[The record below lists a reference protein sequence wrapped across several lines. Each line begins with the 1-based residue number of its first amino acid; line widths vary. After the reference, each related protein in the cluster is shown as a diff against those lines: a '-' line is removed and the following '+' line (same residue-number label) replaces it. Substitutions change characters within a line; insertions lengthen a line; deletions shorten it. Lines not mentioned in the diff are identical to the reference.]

1 MSHVARTKAFSYIRF
16 STPEQQRGD
25 SLRRQTEAAASYAL
39 RHDLDLDTTL
49 TFRDLGVSAFNGA
62 NEEIGR
68 LGEFLAAVHHGDI
81 PKGSYLLVESLDRLS
96 RQKPRKAVK
105 MLERICEA
113 GIVLVTLDDQRVYTE
128 EVLDDEPMALL
139 VALLVAS
146 RAHEESAKKGR
157 RVAEAWA
164 NKRRHAASRPLTALC
179 PGWLRLSDDRTRFI
193 EIPERVAVVRRVFEM
208 TLAGAGQHSIASTLN
223 KNQIPV
229 FGRGSMWHR
238 SYIAKL
244 LQHRSVIG
252 EFTPTRTERINGR
265 KTQTPT
271 ETVEG
276 YFPAIVDRSDFERV
290 SAMSSKRVAITR
302 SPVANMLA
310 GLATCPCC
318 GTRMQRVNKGGKK
331 GGNPFLVCSKAK
343 VGAGCDYRT
352 VAVCDVQDA
361 LISKAQLLLAALPSP
376 VDDLQEEWRSLS
388 LQADAL
394 DEDLERIVSAIA
406 ATGHSKALL
415 ARLHAA
421 EDVRDEIQSKL
432 SKIEGLVSDSLTNRV
447 VNTVTDLVEAAEA
460 EEPDIPLLN
469 VILRQLFD
477 KVTVDYPNG
486 TLWLHWKHAPGETA
500 GITYAWPKS

>member
-1 MSHVARTKAFSYIRF
+1 MSHDTRPKAFSYIRF

-39 RHDLDLDTTL
+39 RHNLNLDTSL
-49 TFRDLGVSAFNGA
+49 TFRDLGISAFNGA

-81 PKGSYLLVESLDRLS
+81 AQGSYLLVESLDRLS
-96 RQKPRKAVK
+96 RQKPRKTVK

-164 NKRRHAASRPLTALC
+164 NKRRHANTRPLTALC
-179 PGWLRLSDDRTRFI
+179 PGWLRLSDDRTHFI
-193 EIPERVAVVRRVFEM
+193 EIAERVAVVRRIFEM
-208 TLAGAGQHSIASTLN
+208 TLSGIGQHSIATTLN
-223 KNQIPV
+223 EERVPV
-229 FGRGSMWHR
+229 FGRGMMWHR

-244 LQHRSVIG
+244 LKHEAVIG
-252 EFTPTRTERINGR
+252 EFTPTRTAHVNGR
-265 KTQTPT
+265 KTQTAT
-271 ETVEG
+271 ETVKG
-276 YFPAIVDRSDFERV
+276 YFPAIIDLSDFERV
-290 SAMSSKRVAITR
+290 GGMSSKRVAVTR
-302 SPVANMLA
+302 SPVANVLA
-310 GLATCPCC
+310 GLATCPSC

-331 GGNPFLVCSKAK
+331 GGTPFLVCSKAK

-361 LISKAQLLLAALPSP
+361 VISKAQLLLAAVPSP
-376 VDDLQEEWRSLS
+376 VDDLQEEWQSLS

-415 ARLHAA
+415 ARLQASEKA
-421 EDVRDEIQSKL
+421 RDETQSKL
-432 SKIEGLVSDSLTNRV
+432 SKIEALVSDSLTNRV
-447 VNTVTDLVEAAEA
+447 VNTVTELVDAAEA

-469 VILRQLFD
+469 VILRQLFE
-477 KVTVDYPNG
+477 KVTVDYPSG